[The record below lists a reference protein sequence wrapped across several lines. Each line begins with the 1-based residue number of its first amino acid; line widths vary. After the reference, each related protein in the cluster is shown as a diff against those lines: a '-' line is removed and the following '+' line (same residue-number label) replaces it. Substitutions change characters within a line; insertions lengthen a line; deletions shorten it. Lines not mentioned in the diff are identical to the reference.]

1 MSVFQTNNVSKPYGS
16 AVVLSH
22 CEPWNKG
29 VVGAEKGV
37 NGVSDGEIDG
47 SHGRSWCRHG
57 RNREKNRVEEK

>member
-29 VVGAEKGV
+29 VVGAENGV
-37 NGVSDGEIDG
+37 NSVSDGEIDRNC
-47 SHGRSWCRHG
+47 GRS
-57 RNREKNRVEEK
+57 